1 METAEEEGLNIAKA
15 YRMKNKS
22 ESVFELM
29 NKLLIVPNPPEPAKR
44 SLAEVRRSM
53 AQSKLGW
60 VYHPPGLPVID
71 HLTCSSES
79 FLSKD
84 QAAAQEFLLRN
95 DIDQAL
101 VHYKHV
107 KPRTV
112 QVLHTIGQIYAEK
125 KGDYES
131 AISYYKEAVRIQEQV
146 KLMSKRRG
154 GLLVQQHVKVL
165 SFFTLLM

>member
-1 METAEEEGLNIAKA
+1 MYPL
-15 YRMKNKS
+15 S
-22 ESVFELM
+22 
-29 NKLLIVPNPPEPAKR
+29 
-44 SLAEVRRSM
+44 
-53 AQSKLGW
+53 
-60 VYHPPGLPVID
+60 GLPTIYD
-71 HLTCSSES
+71 LTYSSES

-84 QAAAQEFLLRN
+84 QAAAQEFLLCN

-154 GLLVQQHVKVL
+154 GLLVQQMQVL
-165 SFFTLLM
+165 SFLTLLMCNDGSASLV